1 MSGEPR
7 REERIPGL
15 FERTRRTLSRIAL
28 SFPESSEVIAWG
40 HPTYRAGKRIFATL
54 GVYYDGEVCFGFL
67 PDGDSYRRLVKDPR
81 CFVPPYVGHQ
91 GWLSMRIE
99 GPLDEDEAR
108 DLCEQGYRQVAL
120 VRMLR
125 ALDVE
130 GPGGGPASRRPD
142 RGGPPRKKRASRK
155 P

>member
-1 MSGEPR
+1 MSDQPR

-15 FERTRRTLSRIAL
+15 FERTRRRLSRIAL

-67 PDGDSYRRLVKDPR
+67 PDEDAYRRLVKDPR

-91 GWLSMRIE
+91 GWLSMRVE
-99 GPLDEDEAR
+99 GPLDDAEVRA
-108 DLCEQGYRQVAL
+108 LCEQGYRQVAL

-125 ALDVE
+125 ALDAE
-130 GPGGGPASRRPD
+130 APAA
-142 RGGPPRKKRASRK
+142 PPAPRRKKRASRK